1 MKKKGKLLK
10 EEIKKMKQN
19 SDFNK
24 QIKDKINKREGKL
37 LKEVIKDK
45 INKREGKLL
54 KEVIKRVKQESVFN
68 MKRLRKNLRQY

>member
-1 MKKKGKLLK
+1 MQECVCNKNKKNTMKKKGNLLK

-37 LKEVIKDK
+37 LKEVIK
-45 INKREGKLL
+45 
-54 KEVIKRVKQESVFN
+54 RVKQESV
-68 MKRLRKNLRQY
+68 QYLT

>member
-1 MKKKGKLLK
+1 MKKKGNLLK

-37 LKEVIKDK
+37 Q
-45 INKREGKLL
+45 
-54 KEVIKRVKQESVFN
+54 KEVIKRVTQESV
-68 MKRLRKNLRQY
+68 QYLT

>member
-24 QIKDKINKREGKL
+24 QIKDKINKG
-37 LKEVIKDK
+37 
-45 INKREGKLL
+45 EGKLL